1 MVPVRQERNFNSNR
15 DTEQVLLEKHFEVH
29 ASLCPGSE
37 GFRVNE
43 DFFASLLER
52 HRLAVESFTTAPDSG
67 AFRGCSTGWRI
78 TAGPHSASDV
88 ENLNSRV
95 LLEPVDVELHTD
107 A

>member
-67 AFRGCSTGWRI
+67 AFAAARQDGGSQPARI
-78 TAGPHSASDV
+78 QRAT
-88 ENLNSRV
+88 LR
-95 LLEPVDVELHTD
+95 T
-107 A
+107 